1 MFSELMLMNRMLQLL
16 FALGLLLSLST
27 CRSSSTLFAR
37 GKVNKP
43 ENSVSPIDLPI
54 VVKQNLFYVEVEIEG
69 EVYNFLFDS
78 GAPMVISHELAEKYN
93 TKVLRRATIR
103 DSQGKQQ
110 RQDYVRMPD
119 FKLGDRTFSDLVAI
133 SADLKAS
140 PLLNCLKLDGIL
152 GANAM
157 QFQYWD
163 FSPEDSIL
171 RMSDSKEHW
180 PKGKKYVLPFSIKSS
195 RTPLV
200 ALNINGSQIK
210 GITFDT
216 GSNGTLS
223 LPKSLSSSFKPEAA
237 KFKSYGFLSGGL
249 FGSALDTAYEF
260 EMKFEFPDTIIPVL
274 VEQEQTKQGKLLGM
288 SFLRQFHVFM
298 DYQEGEILLMPR
310 KFEPEQGTYPL
321 TPYYQDEQ
329 VIIGSLN
336 SLLPPE
342 HQSLAIG
349 DTIIAVEDFQLPEQ
363 VSVDDF
369 CRVVQSFQD
378 EEESLVIQVKGKG
391 RIRVARTAK

>member
-1 MFSELMLMNRMLQLL
+1 MNRLLQIF
-16 FALGLLLSLST
+16 FAIGLLLSLST
-27 CRSSSTLFAR
+27 CRSSAALFAR
-37 GKVNKP
+37 GKVGKP
-43 ENSVSPIDLPI
+43 EHSVSPINLPI
-54 VVKQNLFYVEVEIEG
+54 EVKQNLLYVQVEIEG
-69 EVYNFLFDS
+69 ELYNFLFDS
-78 GAPMVISHELAEKYN
+78 GAPMVISQELAEKYQA
-93 TKVLRRATIR
+93 KVLRKATIR
-103 DSQGKQQ
+103 DSQGEQQ

-119 FKLGDRTFSDLVAI
+119 FKLGDRTFSDFVAI
-133 SADLKAS
+133 AADLKAS
-140 PLLNCLKLDGIL
+140 PLLSCLKLDGII

-163 FSPEDSIL
+163 FSLEDNLL
-171 RMSDSKEHW
+171 RMSDTKEHW
-180 PKGKKYVLPFSIKSS
+180 PQGKKYVLPFSIKSS
-195 RTPLV
+195 RTPMVTLT
-200 ALNINGSQIK
+200 INGSQIK

-216 GSNGTLS
+216 GSNGTLTLPQS
-223 LPKSLSSSFKPEAA
+223 LTSSFKPEAA

-260 EMKFEFPDTIIPVL
+260 EMKFEFPDTIIPIL
-274 VEQEQTKQGKLLGM
+274 VDQEQSKQAKLLGM
-288 SFLRQFHVFM
+288 NFLRQFHVFM

-321 TPYYQDEQ
+321 TPYYRDEQ

-378 EEESLVIQVKGKG
+378 EEEALNIQVKGKG